1 MGNLSPI
8 NMVDLKHGMAAKG
21 LDVLVAVSPENFF
34 CIADVLLLSQKII
47 PTRLCFAIVP
57 RDGQPAAIVCHCEEK

>member
-34 CIADVLLLSQKII
+34 YIADVLLLSQKII